1 MLTNGSSGYT
11 ANMSSTLWDELGR
24 IIGERGMC
32 PPAREAHA
40 LTVFGQLEYL
50 PMVIEQLTQHMV
62 AQMEAVG
69 EPWCGYVS
77 YDRPVD
83 VEQITLPVLLEK
95 LKAFSQDGK
104 IEDLLEALAQV
115 THLATREFLR
125 RGQLPVMYPV
135 GRVPSTPVS
144 EGPYPIVGTFVVF
157 SARH

>member
-1 MLTNGSSGYT
+1 
-11 ANMSSTLWDELGR
+11 MSSSLWDELGKV
-24 IIGERGMC
+24 IGERGMC
-32 PPAREAHA
+32 PPAREAHF

-50 PMVIEQLTQHMV
+50 PAVIEQLTQYMA
-62 AQMEAVG
+62 AQAETG

-83 VEQITLPVLLEK
+83 VEQIALPILLDR

-104 IEDLLEALAQV
+104 IEDLLAVMAQV

-135 GRVPSTPVS
+135 GRVPSTPVLN
-144 EGPYPIVGTFVVF
+144 GPYPIVGSFVEF
-157 SARH
+157 SDRH